1 MDKNFDKIRFASRF
15 ALSKSFGGSGSWQE
29 TAFWRVITFSLVVL
43 VWELAARSYNSVL
56 VMPHPFMVL
65 QAFFEALV
73 NAEVLNNLALTLGR
87 VLFGLCIA
95 VGIGCTLGFIM
106 GSSPLAMKL
115 IDPLLNP
122 LRQVP
127 VMAWVPLA
135 IVWFGLGEGPT
146 IFLIALVST
155 FPVLLSTVAGVHG
168 IDRNFYNAA
177 RSMGASRW
185 TIMRRVTVPGALP
198 DILTGMRVAVSSGW
212 MSVI

>member
-1 MDKNFDKIRFASRF
+1 M
-15 ALSKSFGGSGSWQE
+15 
-29 TAFWRVITFSLVVL
+29 VVA
-43 VWELAARSYNSVL
+43 WELASRHYNS
-56 VMPHPFMVL
+56 
-65 QAFFEALV
+65 ALV
-73 NAEVLNNLALTLGR
+73 LPSPFKVASAFWDALFDPEIMNNLALTLRR
-87 VLFGLCIA
+87 VMLGLAIA
-95 VGIGCTLGFIM
+95 AGIGCTLGFIM
-106 GSSPLAMKL
+106 GSSRLAMKL

-168 IDRNFYNAA
+168 IDQNYYNAA
-177 RSMGASRW
+177 RSMGASRLSLV
-185 TIMRRVTVPGALP
+185 RKVTVPGAMP
-198 DILTGMRVAVSSGW
+198 DILTGLRVAVSSGW

>member
-1 MDKNFDKIRFASRF
+1 MST
-15 ALSKSFGGSGSWQE
+15 SGSWQE
-29 TAFWRVITFSLVVL
+29 TAFWRVITFSLVIVA
-43 VWELAARSYNSVL
+43 WELAARHYNSALVL
-56 VMPHPFMVL
+56 PHPLKVFE
-65 QAFFEALV
+65 AFFHAL
-73 NAEVLNNLALTLGR
+73 ADPEVLGSLGLTLSR
-87 VLFGLCIA
+87 VMVGLAIA
-95 VGIGCTLGFIM
+95 AGIGCSLGFVM

-168 IDRNFYNAA
+168 IDRNYYNAA
-177 RSMGASRW
+177 RSMGASRLSIIRKV
-185 TIMRRVTVPGALP
+185 TIPGALP

>member
-1 MDKNFDKIRFASRF
+1 MLGA
-15 ALSKSFGGSGSWQE
+15 
-29 TAFWRVITFSLVVL
+29 
-43 VWELAARSYNSVL
+43 WELAALQYNNTLVL
-56 VMPHPFMVL
+56 PSPVKVAV
-65 QAFFEALV
+65 AFWAALFDP
-73 NAEVLNNLALTLGR
+73 EILSNLVLTLQR
-87 VLFGLCIA
+87 VMLGLTIA
-95 VGIGCTLGFIM
+95 SGIGCTLGFIM
-106 GSSPLAMKL
+106 GSSNLAMKL

-168 IDRNFYNAA
+168 IDRNYYNAA
-177 RSMGASRW
+177 RSMGASRLSLVRKV
-185 TIMRRVTVPGALP
+185 TIPGALP
-198 DILTGMRVAVSSGW
+198 DILTGLRVAVSSGW